1 METKIQSLRYGLA
14 LGKNGV
20 ISLVGAGGKT
30 SLLFRLAHELSASGD
45 RVLTTT
51 TTKINPP
58 AKDQSK
64 HLILSP
70 SPAETMNEARTLLKV
85 SPHITAA
92 AGYASTP
99 GKLIGFP
106 PEAIELFLESNL
118 FHWIIV
124 EADGSSRRP
133 LKAPAPHEPVIPDCT
148 NWVIGIVGLSALGK
162 PLDKHTVFRPELV
175 SKISGLTEG
184 MEIVGKTLCDVL
196 IHRQGIFKGTPVGA
210 KQIAFLNQA
219 DIPGKE
225 QAGRSIMQCLAQKTN
240 IDLSRVVLGGTLLEP
255 PVLEYHDLHH
265 PSSRKSLEVS

>member
-1 METKIQSLRYGLA
+1 MQTKTESLRHGLG
-14 LGKNGV
+14 LGQNGV

-58 AKDQSK
+58 TKDQSN

-70 SPAETMNEARTLLKV
+70 SPAETLNEARTLLKV

-92 AGYASTP
+92 AGHASTP
-99 GKLIGFP
+99 GKLVGFP
-106 PEAIELFLESNL
+106 PEAIELFLESNH
-118 FHWIIV
+118 FRWILV

-162 PLDKHTVFRPELV
+162 SLDKHTAFRPELV
-175 SKISGLTEG
+175 SKITGQAEG
-184 MEIVGKTLCDVL
+184 MPILIDTICETLV
-196 IHRQGIFKGTPVGA
+196 HRQGIFKGSPVGA
-210 KQIAFLNQA
+210 KKIAFLNQA
-219 DIPGKE
+219 DIPGRTK
-225 QAGRSIMQCLAQKTN
+225 AGRSIIQRLSEKSD
-240 IDLSRVVLGGTLLEP
+240 IDLSRVVLGSIVHEP
-255 PVLEYHDLHH
+255 PVMEYHDLH
-265 PSSRKSLEVS
+265 PSLA